1 MTYHIL
7 NGDAIAAQ
15 FPDDLEGIPVIIRE
29 AFVEGPV
36 STRFSDDF
44 WDERIAFIN
53 INYQAE
59 REDYEE
65 QFLSQL
71 EILDQI
77 QPTDRVYLWF
87 EDDLFCLVNMLFV
100 ISYVS
105 QKTQPDFYRV
115 FPVADN
121 QLWKGFSS
129 ADENELMSSFRSAV
143 KLEAEDIDLAN
154 QLWEAY
160 CKNDREKLHMLVHS
174 HSDAFRFLP
183 EVIHAHLQ
191 RNPAD
196 GGLGRPH
203 LTLVE
208 ILKHGK
214 TNFYEIYE
222 DFWRKEAIYGFGDMQ
237 VYNMLKE
244 MQIEFSGEPGD

>member
-1 MTYHIL
+1 MIYHIL

-15 FPDDLEGIPVIIRE
+15 LPDDLDGIPIVIRE

-36 STRFSDDF
+36 STQFSDDF
-44 WDERIAFIN
+44 WEERIAFIN
-53 INYQAE
+53 INYEADH
-59 REDYEE
+59 EDYKE

-71 EILDQI
+71 EMLDQI
-77 QPTDRVYLWF
+77 KPADRVYLWF
-87 EDDLFCLVNMLFV
+87 EDDLFCLINMLFV
-100 ISYVS
+100 ITYIC
-105 QKTQPDFYRV
+105 QHTQPEFYRV
-115 FPVADN
+115 FPEADN
-121 QLWKGFSS
+121 QLWKGYGS
-129 ADENELMSSFRSAV
+129 ADESELMSSFQTSI
-143 KLEAEDIDLAN
+143 KLEADDVELAN

-160 CKNDREKLHMLVHS
+160 CKNDREKLQSLVHS

-183 EVIHAHLQ
+183 EVINAHMQ
-191 RNPAD
+191 RNPLG
-196 GGLGRPH
+196 GGLGRPQ

>member
-1 MTYHIL
+1 MIYHIL

-15 FPDDLEGIPVIIRE
+15 LPEDLDGKPIVIRE

-36 STRFSDDF
+36 STQFTHDF
-44 WDERIAFIN
+44 WEERAAFIN

-59 REDYEE
+59 RADYEE
-65 QFLSQL
+65 QFLSQR
-71 EILDQI
+71 ILMDQI
-77 QPTDRVYLWF
+77 EANDQVYLWF

-100 ISYVS
+100 IAYVG
-105 QKTQPDFYRV
+105 QKTPPEMYRV

-121 QLWKGFSS
+121 QLWSGFGN
-129 ADENELMSSFRSAV
+129 ADEKELMNCFQNSIW
-143 KLEAEDIDLAN
+143 LDTEDVELAK
-154 QLWEAY
+154 QLWESY
-160 CKNDREKLHMLVHS
+160 CKNDREKLRSLS
-174 HSDAFRFLP
+174 FSRSDAFRFLP
-183 EVIHAHLQ
+183 EVIEAHFQ
-191 RNPAD
+191 RNPIE

-203 LTLVE
+203 LSLVE

-222 DFWRKEAIYGFGDMQ
+222 DFWRREAIYGFGDMQ

>member
-1 MTYHIL
+1 MIYHIL

-15 FPDDLEGIPVIIRE
+15 FPDDLDGISIVIRE

-36 STRFSDDF
+36 STQFSDDF
-44 WDERIAFIN
+44 WEERLAFIN

-77 QPTDRVYLWF
+77 NPEDRVYLWF

-100 ISYVS
+100 IAYVS
-105 QKTQPDFYRV
+105 EKTQTQLFRV

-121 QLWKGFSS
+121 QLWKGFGS
-129 ADENELMSSFRSAV
+129 ADEKELKNSFQNSIQ
-143 KLEAEDIDLAN
+143 LDEEDVELAK

-160 CKNDREKLHMLVHS
+160 GKNDREKLQLLSHS

-183 EVIHAHLQ
+183 EVIHAQMQ
-191 RNPAD
+191 RNPSD
-196 GGLGRPH
+196 GGLGRPQ

-208 ILKHGK
+208 ILKHGR

-237 VYNMLKE
+237 VFNMLKE
-244 MQIEFSGEPGD
+244 MQIEFTGEPGD